1 MGVMLEIAQAVED
14 LHWLLPT
21 DVQAESIPLII
32 GGGDELSATEN
43 GSGKYYY
50 KVTCHDQGLCG
61 IGWSTSLAALYLGN
75 DLGVAFEIPQQLK
88 SQPFFA
94 SCVLKNA
101 ELKFNSG
108 GEDFKNAPKSGF
120 VAMDQRHAVKS
131 TQACVWIP
139 PYFIC
144 KKNRYGIAKVSQVKA
159 TSNSPKALIIEPS
172 KELAE
177 QTLNNVI

>member
-1 MGVMLEIAQAVED
+1 M
-14 LHWLLPT
+14 
-21 DVQAESIPLII
+21 AER
-32 GGGDELSATEN
+32 T
-43 GSGKYYY
+43 
-50 KVTCHDQGLCG
+50 
-61 IGWSTSLAALYLGN
+61 GN

-120 VAMDQRHAVKS
+120 VAMY
-131 TQACVWIP
+131 QAPRSQI
-139 PYFIC
+139 YS
-144 KKNRYGIAKVSQVKA
+144 GSDKVSQVKA

>member
-1 MGVMLEIAQAVED
+1 MGVMPEIAQAVEELD
-14 LHWLLPT
+14 WLLPT
-21 DVQAESIPLII
+21 DIQAESIPRIL
-32 GGGDELSATEN
+32 GGGDELMAAET
-43 GSGKYYY
+43 GSGKTGAFSMPVIQIVYETL
-50 KVTCHDQGLCG
+50 KDEQEGKTGRAS
-61 IGWSTSLAALYLGN
+61 IKTGN

-131 TQACVWIP
+131 THAGSAKSWPNKPSTMSFNVRNTWITP
-139 PYFIC
+139 
-144 KKNRYGIAKVSQVKA
+144 
-159 TSNSPKALIIEPS
+159 NSG
-172 KELAE
+172 
-177 QTLNNVI
+177 TCW